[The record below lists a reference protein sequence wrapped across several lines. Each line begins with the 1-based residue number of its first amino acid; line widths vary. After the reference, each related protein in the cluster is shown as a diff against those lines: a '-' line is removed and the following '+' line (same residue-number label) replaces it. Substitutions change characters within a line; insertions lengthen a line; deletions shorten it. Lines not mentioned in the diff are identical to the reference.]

1 MKNITQNW
9 LARYAK
15 TSFRT
20 WLIWRSQQRNKAA
33 IQHLT
38 SLLLR
43 AIAYGEH
50 YLPIKW
56 RAQCWSWLGCYEEAL
71 KIYRDASPPIER
83 INLRLMAACGMTD
96 ELKLRA
102 KELDTYDEKKKAA
115 ASIMAFDPDLACK
128 LFSQLDPCIL
138 HAAALST
145 LERHA
150 EGRMILEAS
159 KLQKNYD
166 GNLSLLKANFSLLDP
181 LEAIN
186 KCLHSERLGTL
197 EKVNEWS
204 QGALS
209 FKAGAV
215 KPINEGPRVTV
226 IVAAYNTSEYIDR
239 SIRSLLKQ
247 TWQNIEV
254 IAVDDASG
262 DDTLARLRRI
272 SKQDQR
278 VKIIHQSI
286 NQGPYSARMKALQVA
301 SGKFVTCHDS
311 DDWAH
316 PQRIE
321 RQIKPLLENQRLI
334 ATTSSWVRMTADD
347 KFYVKKSWPL
357 IHHNPASPMFRKDV
371 VLSSIGGFDTVR
383 AGADSEFFERLKV
396 AFGTSRIKQVNG
408 ILTLGSHRSN
418 SITNSLETGVIN
430 FKPSHSRLAYW
441 EAWRHWHINCI
452 RRGITPK
459 MTETGPRPFEAPVDI
474 LNRYQQ

>member
-20 WLIWRSQQRNKAA
+20 WLAWSSQQRNKAA

-38 SLLLR
+38 SFLLR
-43 AIAYGEH
+43 TIAYGEN

-56 RAQCWSWLGCYEEAL
+56 RAQCWSWLGCYEKAL
-71 KIYRDASPPIER
+71 KICRDANPPIER
-83 INLRLMAACGMTD
+83 VNLRLMAACGMTD
-96 ELKLRA
+96 ELKLGT
-102 KELDTYDEKKKAA
+102 KELNTKDKKKKGA

-150 EGRMILEAS
+150 ESRIVLEAS
-159 KLQKNYD
+159 KLQKDYD
-166 GNLSLLKANFSLLDP
+166 GNLSLLKANCRLLDP

-186 KCLHSERLGTL
+186 KCLYSERLETL
-197 EKVNEWS
+197 EKANEWS

-215 KPINEGPRVTV
+215 TPINEGPRVTV

-254 IAVDDASG
+254 IAVDDASE
-262 DDTLARLRRI
+262 DDTLARLRKI

-278 VKIIHQSI
+278 VKIIHQSY
-286 NQGPYSARMKALQVA
+286 NQGPYAARMQALQVA

-321 RQIKPLLENQRLI
+321 RQIKPMLENPRLI
-334 ATTSSWVRMTADD
+334 TTTSSWVRMTADD
-347 KFYVKKSWPL
+347 KFYVRKSWPL

-371 VLSSIGGFDTVR
+371 VLSTIGGFDTVR

-396 AFGTSRIKQVNG
+396 AFGTGRIKQVNG

-418 SITNSLETGVIN
+418 SITNNLETGVIN

-459 MTETGPRPFEAPVDI
+459 MPETGPRPFAAPVDI
-474 LNRYQQ
+474 LNRYQP